1 MNFGNRT
8 LGVASESPADG
19 SGPTLEAGT
28 ASCSYPVETII
39 FFSLVNQ
46 FSTKCQIEFVGA
58 GRVA

>member
-28 ASCSYPVETII
+28 ASCSYPVEIII
-39 FFSLVNQ
+39 FFIS
-46 FSTKCQIEFVGA
+46 
-58 GRVA
+58 